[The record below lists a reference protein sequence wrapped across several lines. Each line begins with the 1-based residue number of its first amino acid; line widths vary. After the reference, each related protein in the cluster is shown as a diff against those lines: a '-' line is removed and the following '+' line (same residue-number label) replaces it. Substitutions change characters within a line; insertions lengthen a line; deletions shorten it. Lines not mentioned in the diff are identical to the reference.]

1 MTDRIEAL
9 RRMAEARPDDP
20 RARFGLAVEYL
31 SAGRTEEG
39 VGALRAY
46 LDVADDQ
53 GNAWGRLAS
62 ALADLGRSDEA
73 RAAWERGIEVSLA
86 HGHPT
91 MAEEFRAALEESDE

>member
-1 MTDRIEAL
+1 
-9 RRMAEARPDDP
+9 MAEARPGDP

-39 VGALRAY
+39 VEALRAY
-46 LDVADDQ
+46 LEIADDE

-62 ALADLGRSDEA
+62 ALADLGRGDEA
-73 RAAWERGIEVSLA
+73 RQAWERGIEVSLA

-91 MAEEFRAALEESDE
+91 MAEEFRAALAELNE